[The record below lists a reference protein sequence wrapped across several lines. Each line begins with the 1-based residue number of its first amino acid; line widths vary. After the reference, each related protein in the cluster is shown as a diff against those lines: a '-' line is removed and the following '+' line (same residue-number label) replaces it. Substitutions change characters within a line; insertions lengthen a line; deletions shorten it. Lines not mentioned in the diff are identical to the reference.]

1 MATDPKEKANA
12 MQKRVRSKAID
23 GLNASRMRPSRATYF
38 MICVGNTSCR
48 AYLAPA
54 VGNTHKTMLRGL
66 MGADTGLKYHR
77 GQCLFEAGFYTFVG
91 PTLSLGIRALLA
103 HGGTYTADHR
113 PALANEGPPRA
124 RRGGPERSCRAAGE
138 QLRH

>member
-1 MATDPKEKANA
+1 MATDPKEKASST

-38 MICVGNTSCR
+38 MICVGNKSCR

-66 MGADTGLKYHR
+66 MGADTGLRYHR

-91 PTLSLGIRALLA
+91 PTLSLGIRQKLERGLTELT
-103 HGGTYTADHR
+103 GRRWRTKV
-113 PALANEGPPRA
+113 
-124 RRGGPERSCRAAGE
+124 RRGTHQGSPERRCRAAGE
-138 QLRH
+138 QLRP